1 MAGRIQMRMASRAAA
16 IGPMID
22 RILDA
27 VEPSGLTDDQLHR
40 LRIALAEALAN
51 AVVHGNRHRARAFVG
66 VGVLVEPKKGVT
78 ISVRDSGKGF
88 VREAVPDPRHPD
100 ALLLPRGRGVFLMQ
114 RLMDAVE
121 YNSKGNEVRLTLRRR
136 ARKRVA

>member
-27 VEPSGLTDDQLHR
+27 VEPSGFTDDQLHR

-51 AVVHGNRHRARAFVG
+51 AVVHGNRRRARASVG
-66 VGVLVEPKKGVT
+66 VGIEVEPKKGVT
-78 ISVRDSGKGF
+78 ISVKDSGKGF
-88 VREAVPDPRHPD
+88 ARHAVPDPRHPD

-121 YNSKGNEVRLTLRRR
+121 YNRKGNEVRLTLRRR